1 MPLNDLSY
9 DLLTALQSKLEA
21 VNAYEVYIE
30 DCEEAGDDESRRLFE
45 EILQADEQHVEQL
58 SARLEQ
64 LVRDGTFRSRA

>member
-30 DCEEAGDDESRRLFE
+30 DCEEAGDDETRQLFE
-45 EILQADEQHVEQL
+45 EILEEDERHVERL
-58 SARLEQ
+58 TARLEQ
-64 LVRDGTFRSRA
+64 LVRDGKFR

>member
-21 VNAYEVYIE
+21 VNAYEIYID
-30 DCEEAGDDESRRLFE
+30 DCEEAGDEETRRLFE
-45 EILQADEQHVEQL
+45 EILEEDQRHVEQL

-64 LVRDGTFRSRA
+64 LVREGKFR